1 VESIFYKE
9 LSNGQTVNVF
19 SVGRDTDYAHDC
31 FDGSD
36 REWQELISDAGEN
49 PTFYLA
55 SLGMPGYLADSVSVS
70 TSRKDAIESAKFWIE
85 QDEEMLA
92 EESE

>member
-1 VESIFYKE
+1 VESVFYQE
-9 LSNGQTVNVF
+9 LSNGQTVNVI
-19 SVGRDTDYAHDC
+19 SIGNDIDYAHDC

-36 REWQELISDAGEN
+36 REWQELIADEEN
-49 PTFYLA
+49 PTFFLV
-55 SLGMPGYLADSVSVS
+55 SLGMPGYMADNVSVF
-70 TSRKDAIESAKFWIE
+70 TNRKDAIESAKFWIE